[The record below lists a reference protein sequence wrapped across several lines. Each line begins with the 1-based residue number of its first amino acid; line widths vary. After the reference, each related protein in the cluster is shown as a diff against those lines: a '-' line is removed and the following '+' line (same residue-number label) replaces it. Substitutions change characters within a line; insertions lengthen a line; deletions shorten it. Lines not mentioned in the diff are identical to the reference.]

1 MFGKISAVI
10 ISAAVITAALSACG
24 DTSAT
29 DTLIEKNES
38 AAAFVLTTAAT
49 TTAAAPAETSAA
61 TETTETPAAA
71 ETTAAA
77 DNSSGETETDDYLS
91 YVPPVETKSFAEG
104 IDAKNGDIDVDL
116 TILNAT
122 MTYSQVYDMM
132 TNPDLYAGKIVRAR
146 GTFAYAHDNDRD
158 YFAALVQDATACC
171 SQGIEFVTAADMKY
185 PDDYPPLDSEIIIT
199 GRFHSYKEGTFTY
212 IELLDAEVE
221 SV

>member
-61 TETTETPAAA
+61 T

-132 TNPDLYAGKIVRAR
+132 TNPDLYTGKIVRAR

>member
-61 TETTETPAAA
+61 TETT
-71 ETTAAA
+71 AAA
-77 DNSSGETETDDYLS
+77 DNLSGETETDDYLS

>member
-61 TETTETPAAA
+61 T

-171 SQGIEFVTAADMKY
+171 SQGIEFVTVADMKY